1 MPKTKNPD
9 SRSWLNK
16 VAAKRPMKFLN
27 WGLLGYI
34 SHRYVEPALSAAEDV
49 VHNNVKVPIRN
60 FFGLN
65 PGSRVKTEA
74 DYTEAFLSAL
84 DDINISVLL

>member
-1 MPKTKNPD
+1 MQKTKNPD

-34 SHRYVEPALSAAEDV
+34 SHRYAEPALSAAEDV
-49 VHNNVKVPIRN
+49 VHNNVKVPIRK
-60 FFGLN
+60 FFGLS

>member
-1 MPKTKNPD
+1 M
-9 SRSWLNK
+9 
-16 VAAKRPMKFLN
+16 
-27 WGLLGYI
+27 
-34 SHRYVEPALSAAEDV
+34 
-49 VHNNVKVPIRN
+49 HNNVKVPIRK